1 ARMER
6 LQNCLINSYRIRRTM
21 AFPFAISSNNVKT
34 SVAVFQMGKARLR
47 VKHAVFDDEI
57 HIEAAECG
65 LLRRLRR
72 SA

>member
-1 ARMER
+1 
-6 LQNCLINSYRIRRTM
+6 M
-21 AFPFAISSNNVKT
+21 AFPSAISSNNTKN
-34 SVAVFQMGKARLR
+34 SVAVFQTGKARLR

-57 HIEAAECG
+57 QTKAVECG